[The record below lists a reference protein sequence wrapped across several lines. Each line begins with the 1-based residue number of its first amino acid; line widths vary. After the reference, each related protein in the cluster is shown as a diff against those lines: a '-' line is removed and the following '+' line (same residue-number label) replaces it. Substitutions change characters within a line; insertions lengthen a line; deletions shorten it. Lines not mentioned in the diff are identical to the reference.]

1 VPELPE
7 TETIARDLDRE
18 IRGRGITGVVVEKSD
33 VLRGATPAELAI
45 RVIGRRVERAWRRA
59 KLVVLDLEPAELRPE
74 VRSAAEMV
82 EMRNSDRRRG
92 APEGGAITAL
102 SESAPGDRI
111 VVQPRFTGALL
122 LSRGPLPD
130 AEAPYSTLHFVL
142 DDGRDLHYRDIRRL
156 GTVTVMSPDQFADYS
171 AKLGIEP
178 LDPAF
183 TDSHLSGILRGSKQ
197 AVKKVLMDQR
207 VVVGIGNIYANE
219 ACWRA
224 GIDPSRS
231 ARTVGPDEAATLREA
246 IVGVLTELIA
256 ARGTSFRDYR
266 DASGGRGDFERSL
279 AVYGRGG
286 EPCLRCGARL
296 VETHVIDGR
305 TTVLC
310 AGCQR

>member
-1 VPELPE
+1 MPELPE

-18 IRGRGITGVVVEKSD
+18 IRGRTIGDVVVRRAD
-33 VLRGATPAELAI
+33 VLREVDAAALAGRVRGATI
-45 RVIGRRVERAWRRA
+45 TRCWRRA
-59 KLVVLDLEPAELRPE
+59 KLVVLDL
-74 VRSAAEMV
+74 
-82 EMRNSDRRRG
+82 D
-92 APEGGAITAL
+92 T
-102 SESAPGDRI
+102 GDRI

-122 LSRGPLPD
+122 LSRGALPER
-130 AEAPYSTLHFVL
+130 EAAYSTLHFAL

-156 GTVTVMSPDQFADYS
+156 GTVTVMDAGRFDAYS
-171 AKLGIEP
+171 GGLGIEP
-178 LDPAF
+178 LDPGFSDA
-183 TDSHLSGILRGSKQ
+183 HLSVLLRGSRQ

-207 VVVGIGNIYANE
+207 VLVGVGNIYANE

-224 GIDPSRS
+224 GVDPSRQ
-231 ARTVGPDEAATLREA
+231 ARTLEPDDVARLHAGITS
-246 IVGVLTELIA
+246 VLAESIA

-286 EPCLRCGARL
+286 EPCRRCGARL
-296 VETHVIDGR
+296 VETHAIDGR

>member
-18 IRGRGITGVVVEKSD
+18 IRGRTITGVVVTKAD
-33 VLRGATPAELAI
+33 VLRGATPAELVD
-45 RVIGRRVERAWRRA
+45 RVVGRQVERAWRRA
-59 KLVVLDLEPAELRPE
+59 KLVVLDLAGPAT
-74 VRSAAEMV
+74 
-82 EMRNSDRRRG
+82 N
-92 APEGGAITAL
+92 
-102 SESAPGDRI
+102 DRI

-130 AEAPYSTLHFVL
+130 AEAPYSTLHFTL
-142 DDGRDLHYRDIRRL
+142 DDGRALHYRDIRRL
-156 GTVTVMSPDQFADYS
+156 GTVTVMGPDRFAEYS
-171 AKLGIEP
+171 AGIGIEP
-178 LDPAF
+178 LDPTF

-231 ARTVGPDEAATLREA
+231 ARTVTPDEAAALRA
-246 IVGVLTELIA
+246 GIVGVLTESIA

-286 EPCLRCGARL
+286 ESCLRCGARL
-296 VETHVIDGR
+296 VETHAIDGR

>member
-1 VPELPE
+1 MPELPE

-18 IRGRGITGVVVEKSD
+18 IRGRTIGDVVVRRAD
-33 VLRGATPAELAI
+33 VLREVDAAALAGRVRGATIA
-45 RVIGRRVERAWRRA
+45 RCWRRA
-59 KLVVLDLEPAELRPE
+59 KLVVLDL
-74 VRSAAEMV
+74 
-82 EMRNSDRRRG
+82 D
-92 APEGGAITAL
+92 T
-102 SESAPGDRI
+102 GDRI

-122 LSRGPLPD
+122 LSRGALPER
-130 AEAPYSTLHFVL
+130 EAAYSTLHFAL

-156 GTVTVMSPDQFADYS
+156 GTVTVMDAGRFDAYS
-171 AKLGIEP
+171 GGLGIEP
-178 LDPAF
+178 LDPGFSDA
-183 TDSHLSGILRGSKQ
+183 HLSVLLRGSRQ

-207 VVVGIGNIYANE
+207 VLVGVGNIYANE

-224 GIDPSRS
+224 GVDPSRQ
-231 ARTVGPDEAATLREA
+231 ARTLEPDDVARLHAGITS
-246 IVGVLTELIA
+246 VLAESIA

-286 EPCLRCGARL
+286 EPCRRCGARL
-296 VETHVIDGR
+296 VETHAIDGR

>member
-18 IRGRGITGVVVEKSD
+18 ISCRTITTITVTRPD
-33 VLRGATPAELAI
+33 VLREVTARQFADRLSGATI
-45 RVIGRRVERAWRRA
+45 TRCWRRA
-59 KLVVLDLEPAELRPE
+59 KLVVLGLG
-74 VRSAAEMV
+74 S
-82 EMRNSDRRRG
+82 
-92 APEGGAITAL
+92 
-102 SESAPGDRI
+102 GDHL

-122 LSRGPLPD
+122 LSRGPLPPR
-130 AEAPYSTLHFVL
+130 EAPYSTLRLAL

-156 GTVTVMSPDQFADYS
+156 GTVTVMDSGRWAAYAD
-171 AKLGIEP
+171 ALGIEP

-183 TDSHLSGILRGSKQ
+183 TAAHLSGLLRGSRQ

-207 VVVGIGNIYANE
+207 MVVGIGNIYANE

-224 GIDPSRS
+224 GVDPSR
-231 ARTVGPDEAATLREA
+231 AALDLSDADVAALHEG
-246 IVGVLTELIA
+246 IVSVLTESIA
-256 ARGTSFRDYR
+256 ARGTSFRDYV
-266 DASGGRGDFERSL
+266 DASGGKGGFERSL

-296 VETHVIDGR
+296 VETHAIDGR

-310 AGCQR
+310 AHCQR

>member
-1 VPELPE
+1 MPELPE

-18 IRGRGITGVVVEKSD
+18 IRGRLITAVAVRRPD
-33 VLRGATPAELAI
+33 VLRGVDEAALGARTIGATI
-45 RVIGRRVERAWRRA
+45 ERCWRRA
-59 KLVVLDLEPAELRPE
+59 KLVVIDLDRA
-74 VRSAAEMV
+74 
-82 EMRNSDRRRG
+82 
-92 APEGGAITAL
+92 
-102 SESAPGDRI
+102 DRI

-122 LSRGPLPD
+122 LSRGPLPPD
-130 AEAPYSTLHFVL
+130 EAPYSTLHFSL

-156 GTVTVMSPDQFADYS
+156 GTVALMSEAAFAAYD
-171 AKLGIEP
+171 AGLGIEP

-183 TDSHLSGILRGSKQ
+183 SAEHLSGLLRGSRQ
-197 AVKKVLMDQR
+197 PVKKVLMDQR
-207 VVVGIGNIYANE
+207 VLVGIGNIYANE

-231 ARTVGPDEAATLREA
+231 ARAVDVAEVARLHDA
-246 IVGVLTELIA
+246 IRSVLTESIA

-279 AVYGRGG
+279 AAYGRGG

-296 VETHVIDGR
+296 VETHAIDGR

>member
-18 IRGRGITGVVVEKSD
+18 IRERRITGVAVRRPD
-33 VLRGATPAELAI
+33 VLRGIDAAGLAA
-45 RVIGRRVERAWRRA
+45 RTVGAVIERCWRRA
-59 KLVVLDLEPAELRPE
+59 KLVVIDLDR
-74 VRSAAEMV
+74 
-82 EMRNSDRRRG
+82 
-92 APEGGAITAL
+92 
-102 SESAPGDRI
+102 GDRI

-122 LSRGPLPD
+122 LTRGPLPPE
-130 AEAPYSTLHFVL
+130 EAPYSTLHFTL

-156 GTVTVMSPDQFADYS
+156 GTVALMAEDEFAAYD
-171 AKLGIEP
+171 AGLGMEP
-178 LDPAF
+178 LDPDFSAE
-183 TDSHLSGILRGSKQ
+183 HLSVLLRGSRQ
-197 AVKKVLMDQR
+197 PVKKVLMDQR
-207 VVVGIGNIYANE
+207 VLAGIGNIYANE

-231 ARTVGPDEAATLREA
+231 ARTVDGVAAARLHAA
-246 IVGVLTELIA
+246 ITSVLTESIA

-279 AVYGRGG
+279 AAYGRGG

-296 VETHVIDGR
+296 VETHAIDGR